1 MPYLRVELH
10 LWWLEW
16 IVWRNVDVHVE
27 DASLVASV
35 FLLNGIT
42 RSIKEFI
49 RTEIGPIGQKFCMTY
64 RSEDFSFPVSEVIA
78 DNFSFND
85 LFALSLY

>member
-16 IVWRNVDVHVE
+16 IVWWNVDVHVE

-49 RTEIGPIGQKFCMTY
+49 RTEIGPIGQK
-64 RSEDFSFPVSEVIA
+64 SLH
-78 DNFSFND
+78 D
-85 LFALSLY
+85 LQVRRFFLSSV